1 MSLFIFV
8 CWVYGK
14 ALLHDAVV
22 RANCLEI
29 IDDIFAASFQKNKR
43 SVTSFEVVTTTEA
56 YNNDIFCSTFALKSL
71 VPVSEYFAQD
81 VKCEWS
87 AQEGKI
93 SSCVFLTLIFYSLFK
108 ERTITTW
115 RKQICTDLFC
125 DYFIHL
131 EKYWQRILTRRP
143 KPFWGRSKNG
153 RVMDLF
159 VSVCVVY
166 KLKWNFQLLFCSF
179 AYLIY
184 EV

>member
-14 ALLHDAVV
+14 ALLHDAMV
-22 RANCLEI
+22 RANCLAI

-43 SVTSFEVVTTTEA
+43 SITSFEVVTTTEA
-56 YNNDIFCSTFALKSL
+56 YNNDIFCSTYALKSL
-71 VPVSEYFAQD
+71 VPVPEYFAQD

-87 AQEGKI
+87 TQK
-93 SSCVFLTLIFYSLFK
+93 SRFFDVDFVFSVQRTHNNNVK
-108 ERTITTW
+108 EINLHGF
-115 RKQICTDLFC
+115 IC

-131 EKYWQRILTRRP
+131 EKYWQRILTGRP
-143 KPFWGRSKNG
+143 KPLCGRSKNG

-159 VSVCVVY
+159 VSVCIVY
-166 KLKWNFQLLFCSF
+166 KLKWNFQSLFCYF
-179 AYLIY
+179 TYLIY